1 MNLLPTLPLPARFF
15 KSLLIA
21 FLIPLLIA
29 CGGDDSSSNDGN
41 PDPAPQPS
49 SIQTPKN
56 ISLSVESASQIT
68 VSWSAVTDATKY
80 EIYRGKNSDASDRSK
95 ISSLTPTS
103 YADTGLN
110 SNTPYYYWIK
120 ACNSQGTCSDFS
132 QVSSAITLLNAPQN
146 ISLSVE
152 SASQITVSWSAVTD
166 ATKYE
171 IYRGK
176 NSDASDRSK
185 ISSLTPTSY
194 ADTGLN
200 SNTPYYYW
208 IKACNAQNDCSEFS
222 SVESAKTQIELDA
235 PKNIRSNINSTSQ
248 ITVLWDTVIQADRYE
263 IYRGTKSDAS
273 DRSEISSPTSSPYI
287 DTGLN
292 PNTTYY
298 YWIKA
303 CNNNICSA
311 FSSATSKTTKLA
323 TGTPQNINLDVN
335 STSQITILWDGIED
349 TKHYEIYRGTKSDAS
364 DRSEISSPT
373 SGPYINTGLTPN
385 TTYYYWIKACNAQ
398 GTCSDFSPASSATTL
413 LNAPQ
418 NINLNVD
425 SASQITV
432 SWDNVTGTNR
442 YEIYRGTNNNRSE
455 SNKISSPTSSPD
467 IDTGL
472 NSNTTYYYWIK
483 VCNVQGTCS
492 DFSPASSATTLL
504 NAPQNISLNVDSA
517 SQITV
522 SWSAVTGAKKYEIYR
537 GKNSDASDRSE
548 ISSPTSGPYINTGLT
563 PNTTYYYW
571 IKACN
576 AQGTCSDFSPASSA
590 TTLLNAPQNIN
601 LNVDS
606 ASQITV
612 SWDNVTGTN
621 RYEIYRGTNNNRSES
636 NKISSTTSSPYIDT
650 GLNSNTTYYYWIKA
664 CNAQGTCSD
673 FSQVSSA
680 TTLLNAPQNI
690 SLSVDSTSQITVSW
704 IAVTGATKYE
714 IYRGKNSDASDRSK
728 IFSSSLSSYADTGL
742 EPKTLYYYWMKACQ
756 TGDACSDFSL
766 PVTTRTFSL
775 PPRWTQLPTSS
786 DDFESRQDQTS
797 LSFGNKL
804 WVIGGSDRFLN
815 GLLDVWSYTDGAFW
829 IKESA
834 PSSSRLSGRTRHT
847 SVVHNGKMWVIG
859 GYLDSNKF
867 TNDVWNSTDG
877 VTWTQVK
884 CNDEDGFLARADH
897 SSVVFN
903 DGESTKMWVIGGFNS
918 LASPSALKDVWS
930 STDGVTWTTATDS
943 ADFLARYDHTSVVHN
958 GKMWVIGGKD
968 KDGEAKND
976 VWSSTDGVTWT
987 TATDSADFSVRYEHS
1002 SVVFDKRIWVIGGR
1016 KGRAHIGTN
1025 NNEVWNSTNGA
1036 TWTTITATVKFTAR
1050 FAHSSAVF
1058 NNRVWVIG
1066 GDDGASFDASNL
1078 KNDVWYYSND

>member
-1 MNLLPTLPLPARFF
+1 
-15 KSLLIA
+15 
-21 FLIPLLIA
+21 
-29 CGGDDSSSNDGN
+29 
-41 PDPAPQPS
+41 
-49 SIQTPKN
+49 
-56 ISLSVESASQIT
+56 
-68 VSWSAVTDATKY
+68 
-80 EIYRGKNSDASDRSK
+80 
-95 ISSLTPTS
+95 
-103 YADTGLN
+103 
-110 SNTPYYYWIK
+110 
-120 ACNSQGTCSDFS
+120 
-132 QVSSAITLLNAPQN
+132 
-146 ISLSVE
+146 
-152 SASQITVSWSAVTD
+152 
-166 ATKYE
+166 
-171 IYRGK
+171 
-176 NSDASDRSK
+176 
-185 ISSLTPTSY
+185 
-194 ADTGLN
+194 
-200 SNTPYYYW
+200 
-208 IKACNAQNDCSEFS
+208 
-222 SVESAKTQIELDA
+222 
-235 PKNIRSNINSTSQ
+235 
-248 ITVLWDTVIQADRYE
+248 
-263 IYRGTKSDAS
+263 
-273 DRSEISSPTSSPYI
+273 
-287 DTGLN
+287 
-292 PNTTYY
+292 
-298 YWIKA
+298 
-303 CNNNICSA
+303 
-311 FSSATSKTTKLA
+311 
-323 TGTPQNINLDVN
+323 
-335 STSQITILWDGIED
+335 
-349 TKHYEIYRGTKSDAS
+349 
-364 DRSEISSPT
+364 
-373 SGPYINTGLTPN
+373 
-385 TTYYYWIKACNAQ
+385 
-398 GTCSDFSPASSATTL
+398 
-413 LNAPQ
+413 
-418 NINLNVD
+418 
-425 SASQITV
+425 
-432 SWDNVTGTNR
+432 
-442 YEIYRGTNNNRSE
+442 
-455 SNKISSPTSSPD
+455 
-467 IDTGL
+467 
-472 NSNTTYYYWIK
+472 
-483 VCNVQGTCS
+483 VQGTCS

-601 LNVDS
+601 LDVNS
-606 ASQITV
+606 TSQITIL
-612 SWDNVTGTN
+612 WDRIADTKH
-621 RYEIYRGTNNNRSES
+621 YEIYRGTNNNRSES

-804 WVIGGSDRFLN
+804 WVIAGSDRFSN

-859 GYLDSNKF
+859 GYLDSNDE

-918 LASPSALKDVWS
+918 SALKDVWS

-987 TATDSADFSVRYEHS
+987 TATDSADFSVRYDHS

-1050 FAHSSAVF
+1050 RAHSSAVF

-1066 GDDGASFDASNL
+1066 GDDGASSADSRNL